1 MATLSFHHILVPYDG
16 TKTGDKAFNG
26 ALQLAKKFESRIT
39 VLSCLEKESTFV
51 FFETESDK
59 KSVKKRNKAMQEKI
73 SNLEQLAEKHDI
85 KCNSKITNCSL
96 ASKCIVSYV
105 KSHKIDL
112 IVMSKSSKISPE
124 KIYHDSTVNH
134 VYNHVD
140 CPMFNI

>member
-1 MATLSFHHILVPYDG
+1 MASLSFNHILVPYDG

-26 ALQLAKKFESRIT
+26 ALQLAKKFQSRIT
-39 VLSCLEKESTFV
+39 LLSCMEKNSTFV
-51 FFETESDK
+51 FFETRSDK
-59 KSVKKRNKAMQEKI
+59 KLIKKRNRAMKEKI
-73 SNLEQLAEKHDI
+73 SNLEQLAEKYDI
-85 KCNSKITNCSL
+85 RCGSKITNCSL

-112 IVMSKSSKISPE
+112 IVMSKSSKVSPE

-134 VYNHVD
+134 VYAHVD